1 MKRLFLFSAAVAVLL
16 SCAKESPVDENPN
29 PDTPVVE
36 YQTITFEAVVPTTSD
51 CPAPAAD
58 GTETKTT
65 LVNHSL
71 VHWAK
76 GDAVKVLFFPNSANP
91 YYNPENLTMNSSIKV
106 TGANGVLTATFDE
119 ETAESCYFHTDT
131 WLWGG
136 EEYGIEHMYNGIA
149 LYPSNVEATSYRD
162 ATAMTYTNTTIS
174 YNLPTAQTAVENS
187 FGNGLLFSYAPI
199 SDKNAFEEGSAK
211 LAFENAC
218 ALIKLNLPADASDIV
233 SVKVASSGTAL
244 TGNFKVNT
252 TATMTYGMNLPTYPL
267 SMTAVSGTNNVTLS
281 APDGETLKPGGT
293 YYIVAWPGTHSNGL
307 TFTFTNKDGRTVEKS
322 ISSEVVLEK
331 SKIDEFTFRSIT
343 FPHVLE
349 TSVET
354 ITVQEE
360 GSYYF
365 DLTSSRDWVAEC
377 DSDWLYI
384 FSNNSGTGSMTPT
397 IIELFALEQTE
408 NKTETITIKAG
419 DDEIYVTV
427 NYEVLVPELLIERY
441 ESWSELSATEDG
453 YHQRSIIVKSNV
465 EWTLSTDSDWLGLSQ
480 TSGGATNAEYVT
492 LTAAPNDSYDYRTA
506 TIYLRDANGTTETTF
521 EVTQAPKTKKY
532 SIVSEVSAA
541 GDLEE
546 GHNYVIFFAQNQY
559 IQQKVWKVNE
569 SGYVQQVDGS
579 YAIGT
584 EYTPEYVFYYDYQY
598 EVTDSELTSS
608 NNQYGSKEVGKLK
621 SEHTG
626 KYLSATSMTFT
637 GDGDAYGM
645 ALMFANRWTGEGDD
659 RHDID
664 IWYRKGNGLGS
675 YSYTQTLYWDA
686 SNGLSLTTDTSIT
699 TRKFFFF
706 EVELVQ

>member
-1 MKRLFLFSAAVAVLL
+1 MKRLFLFSAAVAALL
-16 SCAKESPVDENPN
+16 SCVKENPVDENPT

-36 YQTITFEAVVPTTSD
+36 YQSITLEAVAPTTSD

-58 GTETKTT
+58 GTEAKTT

-71 VHWAK
+71 VHWVK

-131 WLWGG
+131 WSWG
-136 EEYGIEHMYNGIA
+136 ESESYIEYMYNGIA

-174 YNLPTAQTAVENS
+174 YNLPTVQTAVENS
-187 FGNGLLFSYAPI
+187 FRNGLLFSYAPI

-218 ALIKLNLPADASDIV
+218 ALIKLNLPADASDIT

-244 TGNFKVNT
+244 TGNFNVKT

-281 APDGETLKPGGT
+281 APDGETLQPEGT
-293 YYIVAWPGTHSNGL
+293 YYIVAWPGTHSGGL
-307 TFTFTNKDGRTVEKS
+307 TFTFTNKDGRTVEKNYPNEV
-322 ISSEVVLEK
+322 ILAKSE
-331 SKIDEFTFRSIT
+331 IDEFTFKSIT

-365 DLTSSRDWVAEC
+365 DLTSSRDWVVEC
-377 DSDWLYI
+377 DSDWL
-384 FSNNSGTGSMTPT
+384 FVFTESGTGSMTPT
-397 IIELFALEQTE
+397 AVELYALGQTE
-408 NKTETITIKAG
+408 NKTATITIKAG

-427 NYEVLVPELLIERY
+427 NYEFLTPELSIERY
-441 ESWSELSATEDG
+441 GSWSELSATEDG
-453 YHQRSIIVKSNV
+453 YHFQYITVKSNV
-465 EWTLSTDSDWLGLSQ
+465 EWELSTDQNWLSLSK
-480 TSGGATNAEYVT
+480 TSGAATNGETVT
-492 LTAAPNDSYDYRTA
+492 LTATANDSYDYRTA

-532 SIVSEVSAA
+532 RIVSEVSAA

-546 GHNYVIFFAQNQY
+546 GHNYVIFFAQGQY
-559 IQQKVWKVNE
+559 IQEKVWKVNE
-569 SGYVQQVDGS
+569 SGYVQQEDGS

-598 EVTDSELTSS
+598 EVTESELTANKNDS
-608 NNQYGSKEVGKLK
+608 YGSKEVGKLM
-621 SEHTG
+621 SQYTG

-637 GDGDAYGM
+637 GDGAAYGM
-645 ALMFANRWTGEGDD
+645 ALMFANRWTGEGSD

-664 IWYRKGNGLGS
+664 IWYREGNGPGS

-686 SNGLSLTTDTSIT
+686 SNGLSLTDDTSVN